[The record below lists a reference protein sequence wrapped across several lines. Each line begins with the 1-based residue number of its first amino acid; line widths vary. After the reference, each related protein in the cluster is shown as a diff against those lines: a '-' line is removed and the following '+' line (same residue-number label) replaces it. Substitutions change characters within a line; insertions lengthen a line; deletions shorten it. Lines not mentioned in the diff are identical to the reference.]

1 MFVREFY
8 TTFFNTVAFV
18 PNMDT
23 AYVLEATEEHMREL
37 LSGEASGHDWYH
49 TARVRKLARRIGAA
63 EGADMFT
70 VECAAML
77 HDISDWKLNGGDT
90 AAGGRSAREFLERVG
105 APPQHVDHIASII
118 SSMDYKGAGVEVI
131 MPTLEGKVVFDAD
144 KLDAIGAIGIART
157 FAYGGAKGRPIYD
170 PAIPPTMHATFEEY
184 RSKQSHTINHFY
196 EKLLLLKDRMQTPT
210 GRTIAL
216 ERHEYMQGFIDRFH
230 AEWEGRE

>member
-1 MFVREFY
+1 
-8 TTFFNTVAFV
+8 
-18 PNMDT
+18 MDT
-23 AYVLEATEEHMREL
+23 MYVLEATEQHMREL
-37 LSGEASGHDWYH
+37 LAGEASGHDWYH
-49 TARVRKLARRIGAA
+49 TERVRKLERRIGAA

-90 AAGGRSAREFLERVG
+90 AAGGKAAREFLERVG
-105 APPQHVDHIASII
+105 ASSQHVEHIASII

-170 PAIPPTMHATFEEY
+170 PAITPTMHATFEEY
-184 RSKQSHTINHFY
+184 RKVQSHTVNHFY
-196 EKLLLLKDRMQTPT
+196 EKLLLLKDRMRTQT
-210 GRTIAL
+210 GKAIAQQ
-216 ERHEYMQGFIDRFH
+216 RHRYMEDYVRRFLSEWQGD
-230 AEWEGRE
+230 A